1 MADEAHQVATTQPEQ
16 AEELQQDEAGQ
27 EEPQVPEVPEA
38 LEQEHEKVW
47 EREHEQ
53 EPLNE
58 EDVQQDAQED
68 VQQVVQEGGQEEP
81 SRNEAEKIDEPR
93 TETSAP
99 IPDSEMEK
107 PATPPKDL
115 ERADDPVPE
124 PDSMPEPAR
133 GHDTSSDTPVEQ
145 TTPVASVPQTPANDT
160 PTSIAQTPFA
170 PRGRTDSQSTT
181 LTNASNATR
190 STARSTRSSMVFVVT
205 ALESIA
211 ASKDARKRKPLQDS
225 TQRAL
230 SAIRN
235 ASGDASQ
242 INPEIMF
249 EPLNLA
255 TEATTVSVVT
265 TALDCIG
272 KLISYSYFSAPPP
285 TPADG
290 QSQRPPLIE
299 RAIDTICDCFQ
310 GEATPSEVQM
320 QIIKSLLAA
329 ILNDKIV
336 VHGAGLL
343 KSVRQ
348 TYNIFLLSKNSA
360 NQQIAQGTLV
370 QMVNNVFERV
380 KTRLALR
387 AARPNSS
394 HTSLQNGAVEDE
406 VLNGTDSPATA
417 GVDGDEGTETH
428 AATTEAD
435 IESETPAEKEE
446 RRQKMTLATF
456 ETRRSFD
463 DANIAD
469 TAPTT
474 VSRAGRSSRNKQ
486 QPSRTA
492 SGHDVPSIK
501 IQAEG
506 AGESL
511 PNEDEEEDEI
521 YIKDAFLVF
530 RAMCKLSTKT
540 LRPEEAVDIKSQS
553 MRSKL
558 LSLHIIHTVLF
569 NHSAVFLDRH
579 ATIRASGSGEA
590 TGFTQAVKQ
599 YLCLSL
605 SRNGASSTQR
615 VFEVAA
621 EVFWL
626 TTRYLRAQLKRELE
640 VFLKEIYL
648 AILEKRAAPGWQ
660 KSYIVCHLFRRVCED
675 GRCLVELYLNYDCDR
690 LALDNIF
697 QRVIEHVARL
707 AAQPVQVNGL
717 QQQAYQESI
726 SKQNASMNDWRERG
740 TLPPSLATANM
751 HEPRFEVRNEEVPAE
766 YSLKMQSLE
775 TLVEALRSLVEWGQQ
790 GASEAAAAVLA
801 DADGAR
807 GSVDDF
813 RESLDT
819 RVEGSNMAAPPTP
832 NLNSLDG
839 GPASDTIGTPLAEDD
854 PAELEKV
861 KQRKTALNNAIR
873 QFNFKPK
880 RGVKALIK
888 DGFIPSSSAQ
898 DIAHFLS
905 NNERINKKSL
915 GEFLGEG
922 DEENIKIM
930 HAFVDAMD
938 FSRTRFVDALRRFLQ
953 SFRLPGEAQK
963 IDRLMLKFAER
974 YTTGNPAAFANAD
987 TAYVLAYSV
996 IMLNT
1001 DQHSAQVKVRM
1012 TPEDFIKNNRGINDN
1027 ADLPEE
1033 YLRGIFEEI
1042 THNEIVLD
1050 TERETAANLGFAQQ
1064 QAQQGG
1070 GVMSALAN
1078 VGRDLQREAYAQA
1091 SDEMSNRTEQ
1101 LFRSLLRAQKR
1112 IASGT
1117 TATGADGPAAVK
1129 GGVRFLTASN
1139 FKHVGPMFEVTWM
1152 SFLTALSGSAQETQN
1167 LETIRLCMDGQKL
1180 AIRIACRFDLGDP
1193 RAAFVASLSS
1203 STNLYNL
1210 SEMRA
1215 KNVEALKALLDVALS
1230 EGNMLKESWR
1240 DILTCVSQ
1248 LDRFQLISSGVEEG
1262 VVPDMLRASTLGPGS
1277 ANAGGAGR
1285 KSMQLQRRN
1294 TPRTAAS
1301 GSYAAEIAEEAR
1313 NADTV
1318 RAVDRI
1324 FTSTAALSGDAIVHF
1339 VRALA
1344 QVSWQE
1350 IQSSGQSDSPRT
1362 YSLQKLVEISG
1373 YNMLRVRFEWT
1384 SIWQVLGQ
1392 HFIDVGC
1399 HNNTHVVYFA
1409 LNSLRQLSMRFLE
1422 IGELPGFKFQ
1432 KDFLKP
1438 FEWILSNASQVAVKD
1453 MVLRCL
1459 IQMIQAKGD
1468 MIRSGWRTMFGVFTV
1483 AAREPYESIV
1493 NLAFDNVTRVYND
1506 RFGVVIS
1513 QGALSDLVVCLTE
1526 FSKNMKFQ
1534 KKSLQA
1540 IETLRT
1546 SVPKMLRTPECPLSQ
1561 NADVQK
1567 DAPTAEGL
1575 PKQPSRQTQEEQYW
1589 FPVLFAFH
1597 DVLMTGEDLEVR
1609 SRALNYLFEILTK
1622 YGGDFPRDFWDT
1634 LWRQLLYP
1642 IFMVLKDRK
1651 AINQEAVNHEELS
1664 VWLSTTLIQAL
1675 RNMITLFTHFFDS
1688 LEYMLDRF
1696 LDLLALCICQE
1707 NDTLARIGSNCLQQL
1722 ILQNVKKF
1730 SPVHW
1735 EKIVGAFVD
1744 LFART
1749 EARELFSAATANS
1762 YRRENE
1768 TVNGLLETPRKVSG
1782 TTPDDSSSITS
1793 GSNALKINGLPSES
1807 SAEVST
1813 VNGDSRP
1820 ATVSTER
1827 SESLSLGTEHSP
1839 SPSRKPSE
1847 LEDFA
1852 STGSKQQQAPV
1863 VVTAAR
1869 RRYFNQIITKCV
1881 LQLLMIE
1888 TVSELFNNDSVYA
1901 SIPSHL
1907 LLRLMALL
1915 KKSYHFAKR
1924 FNEDRELRTRL
1935 FREGFMKQPPNLL
1948 KQESGSASV
1957 YVLILLRMYAD
1968 TTEERAASRPETEA
1982 ALIPLCSDIIA
1993 SYISLDE
2000 ETQQRNIVTWRP
2012 VVIDV
2017 LQGYT
2022 SFADPEFAKH
2032 VETFAP
2038 LAVGLMNRDMGPE
2051 LQRAVQELWQRVC
2064 EVKLGLQ
2071 RIPELAPAPAPTS
2084 PRATMSTRRS
2094 SKPK

>member
-1 MADEAHQVATTQPEQ
+1 M
-16 AEELQQDEAGQ
+16 AEEDQPAASPGL
-27 EEPQVPEVPEA
+27 PEVPDNSEGQHAASPGEQSDEETHGMEGREDAVAPNGGSETEEVVAPASKEA
-38 LEQEHEKVW
+38 ESEQKPPMPPEFEAAKS
-47 EREHEQ
+47 
-53 EPLNE
+53 EPLSQPGHTNGAPSTSSSTP
-58 EDVQQDAQED
+58 QQAT
-68 VQQVVQEGGQEEP
+68 P
-81 SRNEAEKIDEPR
+81 A
-93 TETSAP
+93 TSAP
-99 IPDSEMEK
+99 
-107 PATPPKDL
+107 
-115 ERADDPVPE
+115 
-124 PDSMPEPAR
+124 
-133 GHDTSSDTPVEQ
+133 
-145 TTPVASVPQTPANDT
+145 QTPSAHS
-160 PTSIAQTPFA
+160 PAF
-170 PRGRTDSQSTT
+170 PRQRTDSQSTT
-181 LTNASNATR
+181 MTSASNATR

-235 ASGDASQ
+235 AQGDASQ

-255 TEATTVSVVT
+255 TEASTVAVVT

-285 TPADG
+285 SADG
-290 QSQRPPLIE
+290 PQQRAPLID

-348 TYNIFLLSKNSA
+348 TYNIFLLSKSGA
-360 NQQIAQGTLV
+360 NQQIAQGTLT
-370 QMVNNVFERV
+370 QMVNTVFERV
-380 KTRLALR
+380 ETRLASK
-387 AARPNSS
+387 AARVNSS
-394 HTSLQNGAVEDE
+394 KSSLGNGSVDLHA
-406 VLNGTDSPATA
+406 NGTDTPLA
-417 GVDGDEGTETH
+417 EETETPT
-428 AATTEAD
+428 TTEP
-435 IESETPAEKEE
+435 ETPLEKE
-446 RRQKMTLATF
+446 QKMTLAMF
-456 ETRRSFD
+456 ETQKSFD
-463 DANIAD
+463 DAKITDA
-469 TAPTT
+469 APTT
-474 VSRAGRSSRNKQ
+474 ISRAKRVAHYKQ
-486 QPSRTA
+486 PARTA
-492 SGHDVPSIK
+492 SGYDIPSIMV
-501 IQAEG
+501 QSEG
-506 AGESL
+506 GSEAWSDE
-511 PNEDEEEDEI
+511 EEEDEI

-530 RAMCKLSTKT
+530 RAMCKLSTKG
-540 LRPEEAVDIKSQS
+540 LRPEEAVDIKSQG

-558 LSLHIIHTVLF
+558 LSLHIIHTTLF
-569 NHSAVFLDRH
+569 NHSTVFVNQH
-579 ATIRASGSGEA
+579 STIKSSSNGEP
-590 TGFTQAVKQ
+590 TPFTQAIKQ

-605 SRNGASSTQR
+605 SRNGASPTNR
-615 VFEVAA
+615 VFEVSA
-621 EVFWL
+621 EIFWL
-626 TTRYLRAQLKRELE
+626 MMRHLRSHLKRELE

-648 AILEKRAAPGWQ
+648 NILEKRAAPGWQ
-660 KSYIVCHLFRRVCED
+660 KSYIVQHVF
-675 GRCLVELYLNYDCDR
+675 GRIGADPRALVEIYLNYDCDR
-690 LALDNIF
+690 QALDNMY
-697 QRVIEHVARL
+697 QRIIEHVSRIAG
-707 AAQPVQVNGL
+707 QPVQVNGV
-717 QQQAYQESI
+717 QQQAYLESAAR
-726 SKQNASMNDWRERG
+726 QNSAMNDWRDRG
-740 TLPPSLATANM
+740 TLPPSLTTANINGGNGG
-751 HEPRFEVRNEEVPAE
+751 PQDYPEEHAV
-766 YSLKMQSLE
+766 KMQSLE
-775 TLVEALRSLVEWGQQ
+775 CLVETLRSMVNWSQHGVRETVAAGMLSD
-790 GASEAAAAVLA
+790 AEARV
-801 DADGAR
+801 
-807 GSVDDF
+807 SMDDL
-813 RESLDT
+813 RESTET
-819 RVEGSNMAAPPTP
+819 RGGEATANGSPTI
-832 NLNSLDG
+832 NSLDG
-839 GPASDTIGTPLAEDD
+839 APADSGQLPVTPMAEDD

-873 QFNFKPK
+873 QFNYKPK
-880 RGVKALIK
+880 RGIKALIS
-888 DGFIPSSSAQ
+888 DGFIQSSDPK
-898 DIAHFLS
+898 DIARFMLA
-905 NNERINKKSL
+905 NERINKKSL

-930 HAFVDAMD
+930 HAFVEAMD

-974 YTTGNPAAFANAD
+974 YTSGNPAAFANAD
-987 TAYVLAYSV
+987 TAYILAYSV

-1012 TPEDFIKNNRGINDN
+1012 TPEDFIKNNRGINDSAN
-1027 ADLPEE
+1027 LPDE
-1033 YLRGIFEEI
+1033 YLTGIFEEI
-1042 THNEIVLD
+1042 AHNEIVLD
-1050 TERETAANLGFAQQ
+1050 TERETAANMGLVAQ
-1064 QAQQGG
+1064 QQGG
-1070 GVMSALAN
+1070 GGGLVGVLAN

-1091 SDEMSNRTEQ
+1091 SDEMSSRTEQ
-1101 LFRSLLRAQKR
+1101 LFKDMLRAQKR
-1112 IASGT
+1112 SGSTALGASGS
-1117 TATGADGPAAVK
+1117 K
-1129 GGVRFLTASN
+1129 GQKYLTASS

-1152 SFLTALSGSAQETQN
+1152 SFLTALSGSSQEAQNQETV
-1167 LETIRLCMDGQKL
+1167 RLCMEGQKL
-1180 AIRIACRFDLGDP
+1180 ATGIACLFDLEDP
-1193 RAAFVASLSS
+1193 RRAFVSSLAR

-1210 SEMRA
+1210 SEMKA
-1215 KNVEALKALLDVALS
+1215 KNVEALKTLLDVAHT
-1230 EGNMLKESWR
+1230 EGNLLKESWR
-1240 DILTCVSQ
+1240 DILTCISQ

-1262 VVPDMLRASTLGPGS
+1262 AVPDVGRAQSLTPQ
-1277 ANAGGAGR
+1277 ANGAGR
-1285 KSMQLQRRN
+1285 KSVQLQRRPTN
-1294 TPRTAAS
+1294 RS
-1301 GSYAAEIAEEAR
+1301 QHNGLYQSEIAEESRSAEM
-1313 NADTV
+1313 V
-1318 RAVDRI
+1318 RGVDRI
-1324 FTSTAALSGDAIVHF
+1324 FTNTANLSGDAIVHF
-1339 VRALA
+1339 VRALT

-1384 SIWQVLGQ
+1384 NIWQVLGQ

-1409 LNSLRQLSMRFLE
+1409 LNSLRQLSMRFME
-1422 IGELPGFKFQ
+1422 IEELPGFKFQ

-1438 FEWILSNASQVAVKD
+1438 FELILSNASQVAVKD

-1459 IQMIQAKGD
+1459 IQMIQARGD

-1483 AAREPYESIV
+1483 AAREKYESIV
-1493 NLAFDNVTRVYND
+1493 NLAFDNVTQVYND

-1513 QGALSDLVVCLTE
+1513 QGAFADLVVCLTE

-1540 IETLRT
+1540 IETLRS

-1561 NADVQK
+1561 RAVGEK
-1567 DAPTAEGL
+1567 DAPQADGL

-1609 SRALNYLFEILTK
+1609 SRALNYLFDTLTK

-1634 LWRQLLYP
+1634 LWRQLLFP

-1651 AINQEAVNHEELS
+1651 AINHEAANHEELS

-1675 RNMITLFTHFFDS
+1675 RNTITLFTHFFEN

-1735 EKIVGAFVD
+1735 EKIVGSFVD

-1749 EARELFSAATANS
+1749 EAKELFSATNGSS
-1762 YRRENE
+1762 YRRESDILKSVPE
-1768 TVNGLLETPRKVSG
+1768 TSSV
-1782 TTPDDSSSITS
+1782 DDDASSIMS
-1793 GSNALKINGLPSES
+1793 SSNALKIDGLPMAS
-1807 SAEVST
+1807 SAELSSI
-1813 VNGDSRP
+1813 NGDGRP
-1820 ATVSTER
+1820 SILRTNTST
-1827 SESLSLGTEHSP
+1827 SLSLSDPDHEGSP
-1839 SPSRKPSE
+1839 TPTLAKQAE

-1852 STGSKQQQAPV
+1852 STSSKQQAPI

-1888 TVSELFNNDSVYA
+1888 TVSELFNNDAVYA

-1924 FNEDRELRTRL
+1924 FNEDRDLRTRL

-1968 TTEERAASRPETEA
+1968 QSDERTASRPETEA

-2022 SFADPEFAKH
+2022 SFADAEFGKH

-2038 LAVGLMNRDMGPE
+2038 LAVGLMNRDMGSE
-2051 LQRAVQELWQRVC
+2051 LQRVVQELWQRVC
-2064 EVKLGLQ
+2064 EVKLGIE
-2071 RIPELAPAPAPTS
+2071 RMPDAPTAIPTS
-2084 PRATMSTRRS
+2084 PRATVFGSRRGS
-2094 SKPK
+2094 RGK